1 MFFCKIKEQYEKTI
15 AAGLILNMI
24 FLCTT
29 TFGQTNE
36 LRPEKV
42 KEDKIAEKTYLNVL
56 LKTVNTNLYYG
67 KSNIDLADK

>member
-1 MFFCKIKEQYEKTI
+1 
-15 AAGLILNMI
+15 MI

-36 LRPEKV
+36 LRLEKV
-42 KEDKIAEKTYLNVL
+42 KEDKIAEKTYLSVL
-56 LKTVNTNLYYG
+56 LKTVNTNLNYV

>member
-1 MFFCKIKEQYEKTI
+1 MKKQLQ
-15 AAGLILNMI
+15 AVLILNLI

-42 KEDKIAEKTYLNVL
+42 KEDKIAEKTYLSVL
-56 LKTVNTNLYYG
+56 LKTVNTNLNYV